1 MAPWVS
7 VGEAVVDRRR
17 VELWN
22 RGWSPCSSPA
32 VSGFCPTQNVLPPE
46 TIRGRALN
54 TSKWWRFWDV
64 VFGCLQPTP
73 PPQICFSALA
83 GARRKEQG
91 QSRGGSHY
99 SSESHLPWPP
109 NCGHTLRLY
118 SASQAQLYNIKLAYQ
133 QCLNNGWLQASRKYF
148 CFFYYKKTSV
158 STCPDVH
165 DARFSWLK
173 RDV

>member
-1 MAPWVS
+1 MLESSRIRFLPHTKRVAPRDNS
-7 VGEAVVDRRR
+7 RPSSQYQQVV
-17 VELWN
+17 E
-22 RGWSPCSSPA
+22 
-32 VSGFCPTQNVLPPE
+32 VL
-46 TIRGRALN
+46 
-54 TSKWWRFWDV
+54 
-64 VFGCLQPTP
+64 GCCVRLPSTNP

-148 CFFYYKKTSV
+148 CFFIIKKQV
-158 STCPDVH
+158 SQLVQMCTMHVSAGSKEMS
-165 DARFSWLK
+165 DASMTT
-173 RDV
+173 